1 MRSRNFCS
9 DALVW
14 KRQPL
19 AVTISSTPRSTQA
32 WRSSSSSRR
41 SVSASTSSSN
51 IFLSSATGSGSW
63 AASSAASSTI
73 FISFGLSIGE
83 FHVNGSEGLQ
93 LGHFEKTLPGQLQ
106 NRQKIDDQ
114 HRNAPRRLEQLAE
127 LGEPAA
133 PQLAQDERH
142 VLPHRQLL
150 PADPMVLRHFR
161 THEQRAP
168 RFLEVDHVDLRQA
181 LDKALLDP
189 DLHRQEIPP
198 ELGERVELL
207 AGELH
212 LLVLEQA
219 PHQLGARILL
229 FLG

>member
-1 MRSRNFCS
+1 MRSRNFWS

-19 AVTISSTPRSTQA
+19 AGTTSSTPRSTQA
-32 WRSSSSSRR
+32 SRSSSSSRR

-51 IFLSSATGSGSW
+51 ILLSSAIGSGSCV
-63 AASSAASSTI
+63 ASSAASSTI

-83 FHVNGSEGLQ
+83 FHVNGSEGLG
-93 LGHFEKTLPGQLQ
+93 LRDLEKALPGQLQ
-106 NRQKIDDQ
+106 HGEKIDDQ
-114 HRNAPRRLEQLAE
+114 HRNTTRRLEHQADLRE
-127 LGEPAA
+127 TPA

-168 RFLEVDHVDLRQA
+168 RLLEVDHVDLGQSLREG
-181 LDKALLDP
+181 LLDP
-189 DLHRQEIPP
+189 DFHRHEIPP
-198 ELGERVELL
+198 
-207 AGELH
+207 
-212 LLVLEQA
+212 
-219 PHQLGARILL
+219 QL
-229 FLG
+229 

>member
-14 KRQPL
+14 NRQPL
-19 AVTISSTPRSTQA
+19 AVTTSSTPRSTQA
-32 WRSSSSSRR
+32 SRSSSSSRR
-41 SVSASTSSSN
+41 SVSASISSSN
-51 IFLSSATGSGSW
+51 IFLSSATCSGSW

-83 FHVNGSEGLQ
+83 FHVDGSEGLR
-93 LGHFEKTLPGQLQ
+93 LGDLEKTLPGQLQ
-106 NRQKIDDQ
+106 HREEIDDQ
-114 HRNAPRRLEQLAE
+114 HRDASRRLEQLAE
-127 LGEPAA
+127 FGETPA

-168 RFLEVDHVDLRQA
+168 RFLQVDHVDRGQSLRQG
-181 LDKALLDP
+181 LLDP
-189 DLHRQEIPP
+189 DLHRHEIPP
-198 ELGERVELL
+198 QLGQRVELL
-207 AGELH
+207 TCELH
-212 LLVLEQA
+212 LLV
-219 PHQLGARILL
+219 
-229 FLG
+229 